1 MRGAHGG
8 LRVTDAIAAIT
19 VAAWVIATFGVPA
32 AWLAEQA
39 GFVPLRISGHFGGM
53 LVPALL
59 TPLSAT
65 LVHGGLLHLV
75 MNMVSLIFCGRIV
88 ESVIGRAPIAVLYI
102 IGAYGAAAAQFLA
115 DRASP
120 VPMIGASGAISAV
133 IAVYALLF
141 SRNEVKAIGPIPS
154 HWVRALWLALA
165 WTVLNGLIGVTTAGG
180 PSPVAAAAHIGGFL
194 IGLALA
200 RPLLAWRYRSA

>member
-1 MRGAHGG
+1 
-8 LRVTDAIAAIT
+8 
-19 VAAWVIATFGVPA
+19 
-32 AWLAEQA
+32 
-39 GFVPLRISGHFGGM
+39 M

-102 IGAYGAAAAQFLA
+102 IGAYGAATAQFLA